1 MKTGLKQ
8 RPIKTI
14 KTEVMAQ
21 LELSPTI
28 KPFAIGTD
36 HLAEKTFEL
45 IQLLKRFNIDHY
57 GLNLISVDE
66 IEIII
71 DNNCYSQISLQYIDG
86 SIWLLGLSDCIDG
99 LIPLAEHDNLADGL
113 NSLDIFDDNFC
124 DWDCEY

>member
-1 MKTGLKQ
+1 MKTSLKQ
-8 RPIKTI
+8 RPFKTI
-14 KTEVMAQ
+14 KTEVMEQ

-36 HLAEKTFEL
+36 HLAEKCFDL

-57 GLNLISVDE
+57 GLNRISVDE
-66 IEIII
+66 IEIVI
-71 DNNCYSQISLQYIDG
+71 DNNIYSQISLQYIDG

-113 NSLDIFDDNFC
+113 NSLGIFDDNFC